1 LKRSLWYHLTAPQW
15 AQGAEHSTLPAL
27 LWAQEVKEGSACD
40 FSMLICSFIDGK
52 VLLGSCDVIVLL
64 EVLLPDLWSNL
75 DAYSSCWDVVSL
87 TRYIYIYDCAGI
99 WPITGEVLPN
109 F

>member
-1 LKRSLWYHLTAPQW
+1 
-15 AQGAEHSTLPAL
+15 
-27 LWAQEVKEGSACD
+27 
-40 FSMLICSFIDGK
+40 MLICSSIDGK
-52 VLLGSCDVIVLL
+52 VLLDSCDVIVLL

-87 TRYIYIYDCAGI
+87 TRYIYMTVCRNLANYRGGSAQF
-99 WPITGEVLPN
+99 LS